1 VIETGAIPVIEFNEP
16 ATIRLVSTAYLEE
29 PAMSPLADSAD
40 ELGFLEDIEGLTSA
54 RRGFQAPLPGGVR
67 PEELLSEHDGYGWS
81 YVNAAF
87 CYTRPTGNRF
97 NWPERGA
104 WYAAWGANA
113 VKTAHAEV
121 SWHLT
126 RELEAT
132 GVYENV
138 TAYRELIAGF
148 TVRFHD
154 LRAFQGETLFDPDPV
169 KGYPAGQALA
179 RELFL
184 AGSQGV
190 IYRSVRM
197 ARGRM
202 AKGRMSEG
210 YGAKGH
216 GAGQCLAAF
225 RPHVVQN
232 VRQGDSWEF
241 TWTGAPRPAI
251 RKLETPSS

>member
-1 VIETGAIPVIEFNEP
+1 MSDEWQRDRCVENWKTPMKPTSKSIRIRRIWRKTRLNSTSEGTGAEKHCIF
-16 ATIRLVSTAYLEE
+16 A
-29 PAMSPLADSAD
+29 
-40 ELGFLEDIEGLTSA
+40 
-54 RRGFQAPLPGGVR
+54 GVQ
-67 PEELLSEHDGYGWS
+67 
-81 YVNAAF
+81 
-87 CYTRPTGNRF
+87 
-97 NWPERGA
+97 
-104 WYAAWGANA
+104 
-113 VKTAHAEV
+113 
-121 SWHLT
+121 
-126 RELEAT
+126 
-132 GVYENV
+132 
-138 TAYRELIAGF
+138 LIAGF

-154 LRAFQGETLFDPDPV
+154 LRAFQGETLFDPDPA

-184 AGSQGV
+184 GGSQGV
-190 IYRSVRM
+190 IYPSVRM